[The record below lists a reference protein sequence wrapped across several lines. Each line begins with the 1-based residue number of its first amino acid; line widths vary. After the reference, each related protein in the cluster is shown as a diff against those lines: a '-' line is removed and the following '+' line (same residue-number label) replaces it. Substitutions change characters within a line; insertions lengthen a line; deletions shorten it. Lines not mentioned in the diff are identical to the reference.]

1 MSVVGHRTETA
12 SPTERA
18 TVPVVERPQSRG
30 LHSWWRMPAG
40 SARRSAALW
49 ALATPAVVLLAACLP
64 LIGNRD
70 FYFWD
75 DTEIGGFPLYFHL
88 GELLRAGTWPVLD
101 PGMWM
106 GGNFLAEG
114 QWGLWNPMIL
124 AIGIAASTANSAI
137 VFTTLLK
144 LVFLMAAALGAF
156 LLARSYNVRPQLAF
170 ATGVAVPLNGFTLY
184 MDAPDWS
191 SGLMTWSMLPY
202 AWLALRRS
210 TAKNASPVAFLVV
223 AYLIVTVG
231 YVQGTIGLCLVLL
244 AVGIDRLCARDWR
257 AAQRVTLGA
266 IFVVLLAIT
275 VYLPAMLS
283 AEVTLR
289 TNDEVLNTGLLTAD
303 LGGLVSSGIPTAVFA
318 VSGWWGEWTTTP
330 MLYTTWFLP
339 ALAFVSWTRVRPQL
353 AEVRDVA
360 IVLLGAA
367 MFVVGPS
374 DVGAL
379 RYPMRFMPY
388 VALAGIIGLLV
399 LLDRS
404 LSVSTG
410 RSALGGA
417 IGLVLLGSYISY
429 SQRPSVGGIMLWT
442 ILVMALGLLVVWLLV
457 RRSGA
462 PSRTATAG
470 LALVLAAGSVL
481 SVAAQT
487 ALYPASPTD
496 HYDMPEEIEDYG
508 KPLPVAV
515 NDVLV
520 IGQPSE
526 IFNVTTT
533 SRFDDDQTSDDQTNE
548 DVVTSDDVTV
558 KSRLA
563 DKEPEPPLRDVSQ
576 LWDETLIAHTWLIN
590 DASVMNVYSIIQHEA
605 FADNLCMNHRG
616 ETCPELLGWLFTSQP
631 GLSTTLVDL
640 LSVDTLHLLKA
651 RVPED
656 KRKAPPSGWSVATD
670 GQDSVTWTRDEPV
683 GPAGGVVW
691 TSRGTSVTELERT
704 ARTVRL
710 QVDDVPA
717 AGGQAVFSRL
727 NWPGYSV
734 TGGTLA
740 EPVNDFLVAVDVPAS
755 TEGGIV
761 ELSFSPPGW
770 TTVRASWALALVLGL
785 GWSVTHLVLARSRR
799 RRDANAQGHSVARHD
814 CDPQPQ
820 TAAIS

>member
-1 MSVVGHRTETA
+1 MSVVGHRTENA

-18 TVPVVERPQSRG
+18 TVPVVERPQSRR
-30 LHSWWRMPAG
+30 LDSWWRKPAG

-64 LIGNRD
+64 LVGTSD

-106 GGNFLAEG
+106 GGNFIAEG

-124 AIGIAASTANSAI
+124 AIGVAASAANSAV
-137 VFTTLLK
+137 VFSTVLK
-144 LVFLMAAALGAF
+144 LAFLMVAALGAF

-170 ATGVAVPLNGFTLY
+170 AAGVAVPLNGFTLY
-184 MDAPDWS
+184 MDAPDWA

-210 TAKNASPVAFLVV
+210 NAKNASPVAFLVV

-257 AAQRVTLGA
+257 AVQRVSLGA
-266 IFVVLLAIT
+266 VFVVLLGIT

-283 AEVTLR
+283 ADVTLR
-289 TNDEVLNTGLLTAD
+289 SNDEVLNTGLLTAD

-374 DVGAL
+374 DAGAL

-404 LSVSTG
+404 LSASTG

-442 ILVMALGLLVVWLLV
+442 ILVVALGLLVVWLLV

-462 PSRTATAG
+462 PSRTATVG

-496 HYDMPEEIEDYG
+496 HYDMPEQIEGYG

-533 SRFDDDQTSDDQTNE
+533 SRFDDD
-548 DVVTSDDVTV
+548 VTSDPDLTSAVAA

-563 DKEPEPPLRDVSQ
+563 DREPEPPRGDVSQ
-576 LWDETLIAHTWLIN
+576 LWDETLIANTWLIN

-605 FADNLCMNHRG
+605 FADSLCMNHRG
-616 ETCPELLGWLFTSQP
+616 ETCPELLGWLFTRQR
-631 GLSTTLVDL
+631 GVSTTLVDL

-656 KRKAPPSGWSVATD
+656 KRKAPPFGWSVATD

-710 QVDDVPA
+710 KVDDVPA

-785 GWSVTHLVLARSRR
+785 GWSVTHLVLASWRR
-799 RRDANAQGHSVARHD
+799 RRDADARAHLVARHD
-814 CDPQPQ
+814 CAPEAQA
-820 TAAIS
+820 AAIS

>member
-1 MSVVGHRTETA
+1 
-12 SPTERA
+12 
-18 TVPVVERPQSRG
+18 
-30 LHSWWRMPAG
+30 
-40 SARRSAALW
+40 
-49 ALATPAVVLLAACLP
+49 
-64 LIGNRD
+64 
-70 FYFWD
+70 
-75 DTEIGGFPLYFHL
+75 
-88 GELLRAGTWPVLD
+88 
-101 PGMWM
+101 
-106 GGNFLAEG
+106 
-114 QWGLWNPMIL
+114 
-124 AIGIAASTANSAI
+124 
-137 VFTTLLK
+137 
-144 LVFLMAAALGAF
+144 
-156 LLARSYNVRPQLAF
+156 
-170 ATGVAVPLNGFTLY
+170 
-184 MDAPDWS
+184 
-191 SGLMTWSMLPY
+191 
-202 AWLALRRS
+202 
-210 TAKNASPVAFLVV
+210 
-223 AYLIVTVG
+223 
-231 YVQGTIGLCLVLL
+231 
-244 AVGIDRLCARDWR
+244 
-257 AAQRVTLGA
+257 
-266 IFVVLLAIT
+266 
-275 VYLPAMLS
+275 
-283 AEVTLR
+283 
-289 TNDEVLNTGLLTAD
+289 
-303 LGGLVSSGIPTAVFA
+303 
-318 VSGWWGEWTTTP
+318 

-388 VALAGIIGLLV
+388 VALAGVIGLLV

-404 LSVSTG
+404 LSASTG

-496 HYDMPEEIEDYG
+496 HYDMPEAIEDYG

-533 SRFDDDQTSDDQTNE
+533 SRFDDDVTSDDDQ
-548 DVVTSDDVTV
+548 TSDDVTV
-558 KSRLA
+558 NSRLA
-563 DKEPEPPLRDVSQ
+563 DREPEPPRGDVSQ

-631 GLSTTLVDL
+631 GLSTRLVDL

-656 KRKAPPSGWSVATD
+656 KRKAPPFGWSVATD

-710 QVDDVPA
+710 KVDDVPA

-740 EPVNDFLVAVDVPAS
+740 KPVNDFLVAVDVPAS

-814 CDPQPQ
+814 CAAPQPQ
-820 TAAIS
+820 AAAIS

>member
-1 MSVVGHRTETA
+1 
-12 SPTERA
+12 
-18 TVPVVERPQSRG
+18 
-30 LHSWWRMPAG
+30 MPAG
-40 SARRSAALW
+40 RARRSAALW

-64 LIGNRD
+64 LIGTHD

-124 AIGIAASTANSAI
+124 AIGVAASAANSAI

-170 ATGVAVPLNGFTLY
+170 AAGVAVPLNGFTLY
-184 MDAPDWS
+184 MDAPDWA

-257 AAQRVTLGA
+257 AVQRVSLGA
-266 IFVVLLAIT
+266 VFVVLLGIT

-283 AEVTLR
+283 ADVTLR
-289 TNDEVLNTGLLTAD
+289 SNDEVLNTGLLTAD

-374 DVGAL
+374 DAGAL

-404 LSVSTG
+404 LSASTG

-462 PSRTATAG
+462 PSRTATVG

-496 HYDMPEEIEDYG
+496 HYDMPEQIEGYG

-533 SRFDDDQTSDDQTNE
+533 SRFDDD
-548 DVVTSDDVTV
+548 VTSDPDLTSAVAA

-563 DKEPEPPLRDVSQ
+563 DREPEPPRGDVSQ
-576 LWDETLIAHTWLIN
+576 LWDETLIANTWLIN

-605 FADNLCMNHRG
+605 FADSLCMNHRG
-616 ETCPELLGWLFTSQP
+616 ETCPDLLGWLFTRQR
-631 GLSTTLVDL
+631 GVSTALVDL

-656 KRKAPPSGWSVATD
+656 KRKAPPLGWSVATD

-710 QVDDVPA
+710 KVDDVPA

-755 TEGGIV
+755 TEGGTV

-785 GWSVTHLVLARSRR
+785 GWSVTHLVLARRRR
-799 RRDANAQGHSVARHD
+799 RRDADARAHFS
-814 CDPQPQ
+814 CS
-820 TAAIS
+820 A

>member
-1 MSVVGHRTETA
+1 MSLVGHKTETV

-30 LHSWWRMPAG
+30 LHRRWRMPAG
-40 SARRSAALW
+40 SARRSTALW

-64 LIGNRD
+64 LIGTRD

-101 PGMWM
+101 PGTWM

-124 AIGIAASTANSAI
+124 AIGVAASTANSAI

-170 ATGVAVPLNGFTLY
+170 AAGVAVPLNGFTLY
-184 MDAPDWS
+184 MDAPDWA
-191 SGLMTWSMLPY
+191 SGLITWSMLPY

-266 IFVVLLAIT
+266 VFVVLLAIT

-283 AEVTLR
+283 ADVTR
-289 TNDEVLNTGLLTAD
+289 RSNDEVLNTGLLTAD

-374 DVGAL
+374 DAGAL

-404 LSVSTG
+404 LSASTG

-442 ILVMALGLLVVWLLV
+442 ILVMALGLLAVWLLV

-487 ALYPASPTD
+487 TLYPASPTD
-496 HYDMPEEIEDYG
+496 HYDMPGQIEDYG

-520 IGQPSE
+520 IGQPTD

-533 SRFDDDQTSDDQTNE
+533 SRFDD
-548 DVVTSDDVTV
+548 
-558 KSRLA
+558 
-563 DKEPEPPLRDVSQ
+563 EPPRRDVSQ
-576 LWDETLIAHTWLIN
+576 LWDETLIANTWLIN
-590 DASVMNVYSIIQHEA
+590 DASVINVYSIIQHEA
-605 FADNLCMNHRG
+605 FTENLCMNHRG
-616 ETCPELLGWLFTSQP
+616 ETCPELLGWLFTIQP
-631 GLSTTLVDL
+631 GLSTRLVDL

-656 KRKAPPSGWSVATD
+656 KRKAPPFGWSVATD

-710 QVDDVPA
+710 KVDDVPA

-814 CDPQPQ
+814 CAAPQPQ
-820 TAAIS
+820 AAAIS

>member
-1 MSVVGHRTETA
+1 MSVVGHRADTPSSVEPASTSTA
-12 SPTERA
+12 NG
-18 TVPVVERPQSRG
+18 PQTRGGPWWSR
-30 LHSWWRMPAG
+30 MIAAG
-40 SARRSAALW
+40 RRHPSLLW
-49 ALATPAVVLLAACLP
+49 GAATPLVVLVAACLP
-64 LIGNRD
+64 LLVTRD
-70 FYFWD
+70 FYFRD

-124 AIGIAASTANSAI
+124 AIGVAASTANSAI
-137 VFTTLLK
+137 VFSTLLK
-144 LVFLMAAALGAF
+144 LLFLMVSALGVF

-170 ATGVAVPLNGFTLY
+170 AAGVAVPLNGFTLY
-184 MDAPDWS
+184 MDAPDWA
-191 SGLMTWSMLPY
+191 SGLMTWAMLPY

-266 IFVVLLAIT
+266 VFVVLLAIT
-275 VYLPAMLS
+275 VYLPAILS
-283 AEVTLR
+283 ADVTLR
-289 TNDEVLNTGLLTAD
+289 SNDEVLNTGLLTAD

-330 MLYTTWFLP
+330 LLYTTWFLP

-360 IVLLGAA
+360 IVLLGAV
-367 MFVVGPS
+367 MFVIGPS

-404 LSVSTG
+404 LSASTG

-442 ILVMALGLLVVWLLV
+442 ILVMALGLLAVWLLV

-462 PSRTATAG
+462 PSRTSMAG

-496 HYDMPEEIEDYG
+496 HYDMPGKIEDYNR
-508 KPLPVAV
+508 PLPVAV
-515 NDVLV
+515 NDVVV
-520 IGQPSE
+520 IGQPSD

-533 SRFDDDQTSDDQTNE
+533 SRFDDG
-548 DVVTSDDVTV
+548 
-558 KSRLA
+558 LA
-563 DKEPEPPLRDVSQ
+563 DRQLDQPRGDVSQ
-576 LWDETLIAHTWLIN
+576 LWDETLIANTWLIN

-605 FADNLCMNHRG
+605 FAQNLCMNHRG
-616 ETCPELLGWLFTSQP
+616 ETCPELLGRLFTVQP
-631 GLSTTLVDL
+631 GLSTRLVDL

-656 KRKAPPSGWSVATD
+656 KRKAPPFGWSVATD

-710 QVDDVPA
+710 KVDDVPA

-740 EPVNDFLVAVDVPAS
+740 EPANDFLVAVDVPAS

-785 GWSVTHLVLARSRR
+785 GWSLAHLVLARSRR

-814 CDPQPQ
+814 CAPQPQ
-820 TAAIS
+820 EAAIS